1 MVRGVRVERAWSLAC
16 RMAVCDELA
25 VVTGGQT
32 EDRQEHDPVQA
43 QNETECETSLFAFL
57 SALSR
62 LRGASEG
69 QNDAPQHGF

>member
-1 MVRGVRVERAWSLAC
+1 MVRGIRVEGAWSLVC

-25 VVTGGQT
+25 VVTGGQPG
-32 EDRQEHDPVQA
+32 DRQEHDPAQA

-57 SALSR
+57 PALSR

-69 QNDAPQHGF
+69 QNDAQQHGF